1 MDNVHIFK
9 KHGKWIFSVKGEVR
23 LASESFDEI
32 VAEVKKQEVTEPNWK
47 LHIPE
52 ELPLPEVREYD
63 SIEEAV
69 AEED

>member
-32 VAEVKKQEVTEPNWK
+32 VAEVKKQEDAEPNWK
-47 LHIPE
+47 LHVPE

-63 SIEEAV
+63 SMENAI